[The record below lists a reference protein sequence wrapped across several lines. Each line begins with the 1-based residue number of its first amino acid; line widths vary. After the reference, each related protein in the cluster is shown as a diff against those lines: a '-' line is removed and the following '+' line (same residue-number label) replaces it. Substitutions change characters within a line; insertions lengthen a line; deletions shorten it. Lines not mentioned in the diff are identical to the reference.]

1 MLASVDFS
9 SLLLSLGTA
18 TDESLCSP
26 VDLPLFMYGCVMIT
40 RLRDATPSASDP
52 RFFFFFFDFHL
63 AGYDDFFMYRWNLH
77 ALSSGHSDIC
87 YPTNYWI
94 IIR

>member
-52 RFFFFFFDFHL
+52 RFFFFFFSISIWRVMMTFSCTDGTCML
-63 AGYDDFFMYRWNLH
+63 YRV
-77 ALSSGHSDIC
+77 DIVI
-87 YPTNYWI
+87 YAIQLTTG
-94 IIR
+94 